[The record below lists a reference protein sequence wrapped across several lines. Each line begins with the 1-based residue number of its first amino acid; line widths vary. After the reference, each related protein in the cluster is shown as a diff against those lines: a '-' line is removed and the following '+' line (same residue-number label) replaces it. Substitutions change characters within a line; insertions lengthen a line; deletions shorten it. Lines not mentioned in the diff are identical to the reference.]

1 LILSL
6 ESVGAV
12 IGGLVALR
20 IRVSRPLVASQLF
33 CIPCG
38 LLLIGLGVPLHV
50 ALLALLSAGV
60 GFGFAAGN
68 TFWMTAL
75 QQNVPEHALSR
86 VSSFD
91 WLGSV
96 AFNPLGYLL
105 IGPLAT
111 AIGTSQALI
120 ASGVI
125 NLATAVGVL
134 LVPSVRA
141 IRMVGTPA
149 AADADGEP
157 PGPLTELA

>member
-1 LILSL
+1 
-6 ESVGAV
+6 
-12 IGGLVALR
+12 
-20 IRVSRPLVASQLF
+20 
-33 CIPCG
+33 

-68 TFWMTAL
+68 TFWQTAL
-75 QQNVPEHALSR
+75 IQNVPEHAMSR
-86 VSSFD
+86 ISSFD

-105 IGPLAT
+105 IGPLAE

-120 ASGVI
+120 ASGLI
-125 NLATAVGVL
+125 NLGAAVGVV

-141 IRMVGTPA
+141 IRMVGTPTA
-149 AADADGEP
+149 IDTEAEVPA
-157 PGPLTELA
+157 PLTELA